1 MSQSS
6 TFIDGFDNV
15 TLVDGVVRLDLITVA
30 QGAANTQAVPTKVG
44 SLALPIQGFLRTT
57 EQLNQV
63 IARMVEQGILKRNE
77 PTPAAAP
84 AIEAAVDAALETS
97 AKAKPTKSA

>member
-1 MSQSS
+1 MSHSS
-6 TFIDGFDNV
+6 IFIDGFDNV

-30 QGAANTQAVPTKVG
+30 QGAANTQPLATKVG

-63 IARMVEQGILKRNE
+63 ISRMVEQGILKRNE
-77 PTPAAAP
+77 PVAAAAPAAAP
-84 AIEAAVDAALETS
+84 AVEAPAAS
-97 AKAKPTKSA
+97 KPAK

>member
-30 QGAANTQAVPTKVG
+30 PSAANTQPVATKVG
-44 SLALPIQGFLRTT
+44 SLAMPIQGFLRATD
-57 EQLNQV
+57 QLNQV
-63 IARMVEQGILKRNE
+63 IAKMVEQGVLKRNE
-77 PTPAAAP
+77 PAPVDAPVVEAP
-84 AIEAAVDAALETS
+84 AVEASAKTKS
-97 AKAKPTKSA
+97 AKAT

>member
-30 QGAANTQAVPTKVG
+30 QGAANTQPLATKVG
-44 SLALPIQGFLRTT
+44 SLAMPIQGFLRTT

-84 AIEAAVDAALETS
+84 ALEAAVDAALETS

>member
-1 MSQSS
+1 MSQTS

-30 QGAANTQAVPTKVG
+30 QGAANTPPVATKVG
-44 SLALPIQGFLRTT
+44 SLAMPIQGFLRTT

-63 IARMVEQGILKRNE
+63 INKMVEQGILKRNE
-77 PTPAAAP
+77 PAPAAAP
-84 AIEAAVDAALETS
+84 AVEAPT
-97 AKAKPTKSA
+97 KAK